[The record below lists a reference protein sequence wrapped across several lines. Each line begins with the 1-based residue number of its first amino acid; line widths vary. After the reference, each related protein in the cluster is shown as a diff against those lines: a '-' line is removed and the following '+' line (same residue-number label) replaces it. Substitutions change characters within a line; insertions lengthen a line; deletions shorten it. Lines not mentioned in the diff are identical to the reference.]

1 VTRFS
6 QSTRELCSRLRS
18 SQVTVKTTERS
29 GTFTKAA
36 VQNGLTIYFQGDEI
50 LVEAAMN
57 CILDNI
63 DKKQTT
69 TVSLT
74 GIKEK

>member
-1 VTRFS
+1 
-6 QSTRELCSRLRS
+6 
-18 SQVTVKTTERS
+18 
-29 GTFTKAA
+29 
-36 VQNGLTIYFQGDEI
+36 VQNGLNIYFQGDEI